1 MRRAVRVWRL
11 GGTEPHLLL
20 SLSTE
25 LVSGASSR
33 VFWGCSSLAAD
44 LVLFSL
50 LRAQSYKDLIKSHLM
65 ARDGLRIK
73 EL

>member
-1 MRRAVRVWRL
+1 MRAWRL

-25 LVSGASSR
+25 LVSGVPSK
-33 VFWGCSSLAAD
+33 VFWACSSSTAD

-50 LRAQSYKDLIKSHLM
+50 LRAQSYKDLIRNHRM
-65 ARDGLRIK
+65 ARDGLRMK

>member
-1 MRRAVRVWRL
+1 MRAWRL

-25 LVSGASSR
+25 LVSGAPSR
-33 VFWGCSSLAAD
+33 VFCGYSSLTAD

-65 ARDGLRIK
+65 AKDGLRIK

>member
-1 MRRAVRVWRL
+1 M
-11 GGTEPHLLL
+11 GGTEPYLLL

-25 LVSGASSR
+25 LVSGAPSR
-33 VFWGCSSLAAD
+33 VFWGCSSLIAD
-44 LVLFSL
+44 LALFSL
-50 LRAQSYKDLIKSHLM
+50 LRAQSYEDLIKNHLM